1 MSLSA
6 IWTIR
11 VKNGREREAALL
23 LRTKAEH
30 HKLRVLSILVVDN
43 LKGYLFCEGPKHDVE
58 TAVKEIMQFAGK
70 VIGKVTIDQLDQH
83 LMPRPTIE
91 SIQVNDIVE
100 ITGGPFKGSRARITA
115 MSVTREEITL
125 ELLDS
130 RISIPLVM
138 HADNVRKLESPSTS
152 DSLDNY

>member
-1 MSLSA
+1 MGLSA
-6 IWTIR
+6 IWTVR
-11 VKNGREREAALL
+11 VKNGRERDAALL
-23 LRTKAEH
+23 LKSKSEH
-30 HKLRVLSILVVDN
+30 HKLKIQSILVVDT

-58 TAVKEIMQFAGK
+58 EGVKEIITFAGK

-91 SIQVNDIVE
+91 AVQKGDIVE
-100 ITGGPFKGSRARITA
+100 IISGPFKGSRARIIS
-115 MSVTREEITL
+115 MSVTREELTL

-138 HADNVRKLESPSTS
+138 HADNVRKIESASAS